1 MTDRAAGDVP
11 IISSIADLAAGTSA
25 WICDIWG
32 VVHNG
37 VAAHPSA
44 VAACLEFRRR
54 GGIVLLL
61 TNAPRPAS
69 YVEAQLDRLGVPRD
83 AWSAVLTSGD
93 LTRGFIAERQGKPVF
108 HLGPDR
114 DRGLFDGLQVVRADA
129 ETAES
134 IVCSG
139 LFDDDAE
146 TPDDYRPML
155 QKLAARSVP
164 MICANPDITV
174 ERGSKIVYCAGALAE
189 LYGQLGGP
197 VVWAGKPH
205 LPVYQR
211 AFAMI
216 EAANGAAVPRDRM
229 LAIGDGVRTDIRG
242 AAAANVRSVFV
253 ASAIH
258 VPGPLENADF
268 ATLFA
273 GIAPRP
279 VAAMRALAW

>member
-93 LTRGFIAERQGKPVF
+93 LTRGFIAERQNKPVF

-155 QKLAARSVP
+155 QKLAARAVP

-205 LPVYQR
+205 LPVYER

-216 EAANGAAVPRDRM
+216 EAANCAAVPRDRM

-273 GIAPRP
+273 GIEPRP
-279 VAAMRALAW
+279 VAAMRALSW